1 MNQKTC
7 GVSGREAAFLTV
19 EGKKRLGGIH
29 VLSQGR
35 EMISCGRLGA
45 RVCLKDGGE
54 VVEGK
59 ALEC

>member
-7 GVSGREAAFLTV
+7 EVSEQETAFLI
-19 EGKKRLGGIH
+19 ESKKRPRGIQ
-29 VLSQGR
+29 VLSRRR
-35 EMISCGRLGA
+35 EMISYGRLGA
-45 RVCLKDGGE
+45 RVCLKNGGE